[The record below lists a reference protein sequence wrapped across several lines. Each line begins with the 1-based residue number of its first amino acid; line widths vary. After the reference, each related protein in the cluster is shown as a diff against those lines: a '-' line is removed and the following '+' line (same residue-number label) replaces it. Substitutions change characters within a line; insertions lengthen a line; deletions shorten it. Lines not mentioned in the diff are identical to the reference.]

1 MDQEQ
6 IIKEQDDQLEE
17 IEQSVKKIKE
27 NAKMIN
33 TAIDDQKTI
42 IKEMGE
48 GMDKTEEKM
57 GFAMKKLS
65 TLLQTQN
72 KGQIKLFLTLLC
84 VSIVM
89 FLVLILA

>member
-1 MDQEQ
+1 MDKDQ
-6 IIKEQDDQLEE
+6 IIKEQDEQLSE
-17 IEQSVKKIKE
+17 IEMSVKRIKQ
-27 NAKMIN
+27 NAKLIDVTIN
-33 TAIDDQKTI
+33 DQKQY
-42 IKEMGE
+42 IKDMGD

-84 VSIVM
+84 VAIVM
-89 FLVLILA
+89 FLILILA